1 MFGERLLL
9 QVMILTDKESGSFF
23 SSNGILIFPHLFKIL
38 SKKWKLS
45 DPHHLFVSSSGAFQ
59 SLQQKAQDNLPI
71 KFLRLSRHRVLVKK
85 IRIRFFMV
93 KFLLHTLS
101 QTTTGF
107 SDRFQVNL
115 ENATQRELSMIYSI
129 NRQFAGL
136 ESLTH
141 SAVGQKSRL
150 LFAFI

>member
-1 MFGERLLL
+1 M
-9 QVMILTDKESGSFF
+9 VM
-23 SSNGILIFPHLFKIL
+23 LIFPHLFKFL
-38 SKKWKLS
+38 SKKWKIS

-59 SLQQKAQDNLPI
+59 SLHQKAHDNLPI
-71 KFLRLSRHRVLVKK
+71 KFLRLSRHGVLVKK
-85 IRIRFFMV
+85 IKIRFFMV

-101 QTTTGF
+101 QTTADFGN
-107 SDRFQVNL
+107 RFQVNL

-141 SAVGQKSRL
+141 SAVG
-150 LFAFI
+150 